1 MINDTDNCTELWAG
15 TAFFQDCLGETVT
28 MALKQ

>member
-15 TAFFQDCLGETVT
+15 TAFFQDCLGETVIK
-28 MALKQ
+28 A